1 MEVVYAHRSTVTPR
15 APGILMAGNEASQFP
30 CLAKLNRYDTNLR
43 KKNPFQQKIKV
54 QTEAMENHTH
64 IKRYSPL
71 CHMLSKIFDISN
83 SFAPIKE
90 AK

>member
-1 MEVVYAHRSTVTPR
+1 MLMVLLSPR
-15 APGILMAGNEASQFP
+15 EPGILMAGNEVSRFP

-43 KKNPFQQKIKV
+43 KKKNPFQQKIKV
-54 QTEAMENHTH
+54 QTEAVENHTH
-64 IKRYSPL
+64 IKRHSAL

-83 SFAPIKE
+83 LFAPIKE